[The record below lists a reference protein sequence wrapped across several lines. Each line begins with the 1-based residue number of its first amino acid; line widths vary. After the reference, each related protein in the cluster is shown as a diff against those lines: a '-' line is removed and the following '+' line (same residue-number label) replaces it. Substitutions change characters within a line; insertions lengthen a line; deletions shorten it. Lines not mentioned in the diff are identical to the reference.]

1 MPPSCWPRRRGS
13 PPLALA
19 GELAE
24 LLAGARR
31 HRAGRAGTAGL
42 RQPDH
47 GAGLLAAAGAGDPG
61 GRPPTTA
68 AARSGRGSAVNVEFC
83 SANPTG
89 PLHVGHGR
97 GTVFGDALA
106 SVLAH
111 AGYAVTREYYVN
123 DGGAQ
128 IETLARSLH
137 LRYRE
142 ALGETIGE
150 IPAGPL
156 SGRLSDAG
164 GGGDRR
170 ARRRPLARRRRAGL
184 AASRSSAWASRR

>member
-1 MPPSCWPRRRGS
+1 MLAKAARKPPM
-13 PPLALA
+13 ALA
-19 GELAE
+19 GELAAA
-24 LLAGARR
+24 LAGTGEIAQV
-31 HRAGRAGTAGL
+31 AIAAPGL

-47 GAGLLAAAGAGDPG
+47 GARLLAAAGARGPG
-61 GRPPTTA
+61 GRPRLRPQRRSATA
-68 AARSGRGSAVNVEFC
+68 AAVNVEFC

-106 SVLAH
+106 GVLGH
-111 AGYAVTREYYVN
+111 AGFAVTREYYVN

-142 ALGETIGE
+142 ALGEAIGE
-150 IPAGPL
+150 IPP
-156 SGRLSDAG
+156 
-164 GGGDRR
+164 
-170 ARRRPLARRRRAGL
+170 
-184 AASRSSAWASRR
+184 ASIPATT